1 MFSGK
6 ARSLPI
12 SGAPKSGF
20 DRVGSPEKIRVG
32 WKGLPGTNALAY
44 YEKPLH
50 SAVKSFITLAP
61 CE

>member
-6 ARSLPI
+6 ARSLPY
-12 SGAPKSGF
+12 SGAPKSDF

-50 SAVKSFITLAP
+50 SAVKKFYNIGPL
-61 CE
+61 